1 MRRDLTDRV
10 LGTVQLSGVFVPRW
24 GRHPVPDPHMHIV
37 PPSVRALRDGP
48 ENARARPRARRAHMH
63 TERSEWGRVPRPEM
77 TVTSCT
83 LKWPCISY
91 HLNTHDTG
99 AGY

>member
-1 MRRDLTDRV
+1 
-10 LGTVQLSGVFVPRW
+10 
-24 GRHPVPDPHMHIV
+24 MHI
-37 PPSVRALRDGP
+37 PLSVRALRDGP
-48 ENARARPRARRAHMH
+48 ENARERAHVMHIMH